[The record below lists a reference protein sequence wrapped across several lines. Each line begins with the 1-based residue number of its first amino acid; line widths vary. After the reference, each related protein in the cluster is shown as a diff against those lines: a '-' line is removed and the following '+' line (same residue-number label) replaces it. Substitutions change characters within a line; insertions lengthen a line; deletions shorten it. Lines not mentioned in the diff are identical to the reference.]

1 MDSSL
6 FWIGFL
12 PVVTFVL
19 LTTVSTQKI
28 ALWAALIC
36 ALLVALFA
44 WLVWGS
50 VDELTLLTLGM
61 IVVAVLLSLK
71 TDNEVY
77 FKLQPAVG
85 GALFAS
91 VLFVFYFILDKPL
104 LSSMFDRYF
113 ASTYE
118 KTLRGK
124 ISVSMFKDYL
134 QALSL
139 DLMFGFIVHAA
150 CVAFAAFRMSRWWWL
165 AVRIPGL
172 YIMLCFTSF
181 TASRALRT

>member
-19 LTTVSTQKI
+19 LITISTRRI
-28 ALWAALIC
+28 ALWAALAS
-36 ALLVALFA
+36 ALIVPLFA
-44 WLVWGS
+44 WLMWGS
-50 VDELTLLTLGM
+50 VDELTLVTLGM
-61 IVVAVLLSLK
+61 IVLAVLLSLK

-85 GALFAS
+85 GTLFALI
-91 VLFVFYFILDKPL
+91 LFVFYFILDKPL

-113 ASTYE
+113 AATYE

-124 ISVSMFKDYL
+124 ISVVMFKEYL
-134 QALSL
+134 RALSL
-139 DLMFGFIVHAA
+139 DLIFGFIAHAA

-165 AVRIPGL
+165 AIRIPGL
-172 YIMLCFTSF
+172 YLMLCFTSF
-181 TASRALRT
+181 TAARALRL